1 MLMQYN
7 IYKMGFRIMKKILI
21 LVCLLFLQ
29 VQAAQNIHVKSLE
42 EYANLF
48 FKIDVKMPGC
58 KAKTV
63 ATRCTLERA
72 MEIARTIERK
82 VIT

>member
-1 MLMQYN
+1 MKE
-7 IYKMGFRIMKKILI
+7 IYRDSTLTAFETEDGTRIIIAKNSTPKT
-21 LVCLLFLQ
+21 
-29 VQAAQNIHVKSLE
+29 
-42 EYANLF
+42 F